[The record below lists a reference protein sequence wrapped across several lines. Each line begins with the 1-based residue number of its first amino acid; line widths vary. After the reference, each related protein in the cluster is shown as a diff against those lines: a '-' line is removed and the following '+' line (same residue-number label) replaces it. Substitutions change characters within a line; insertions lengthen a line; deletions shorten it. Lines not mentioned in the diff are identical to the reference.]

1 MYTFYRKS
9 MSLPLTQDKIA
20 MFKSAYD
27 ALRNP
32 NYPLKSM
39 LSEANRYI
47 CFAIPEDETAL
58 LKHPK
63 EYYTTVLDKIRFD
76 IPIGVGPELDS
87 THSQLQFDKISEA
100 LKTYNAMRDCF
111 CNYWETV
118 KKHPDVVELQQEY
131 AREEEIGKHLQP
143 VDRRAF
149 HKKWDKT
156 IQAKKEEVSDSV
168 IVWFYQ
174 RCHDRVYDFLEIYT
188 KHIIPVFNFA
198 GEKYGIR
205 EQEHYTLD
213 DFMYGT
219 GDFPEEDPC
228 GGGPAAGGGSY
239 VFIF

>member
-1 MYTFYRKS
+1 
-9 MSLPLTQDKIA
+9 MSLPLTQDQKIA

-47 CFAIPEDETAL
+47 CSAIPEDETAL
-58 LKHPK
+58 LKHPIK
-63 EYYTTVLDKIRFD
+63 QYTDVLDKIRFD
-76 IPIGVGPELDS
+76 IPIVVGHPMTTLES
-87 THSQLQFDKISEA
+87 VQSQFDEIGKA
-100 LKTYNAMRDCF
+100 LRAYNAMRDCF
-111 CNYWETV
+111 CKYWEKV
-118 KKHPDVVELQQEY
+118 KEHFEVVKRQQEY
-131 AREEEIGKHLQP
+131 AREEEFGKHLQP
-143 VDRRAF
+143 ADRRAF
-149 HKKWDKT
+149 HKKWDKI